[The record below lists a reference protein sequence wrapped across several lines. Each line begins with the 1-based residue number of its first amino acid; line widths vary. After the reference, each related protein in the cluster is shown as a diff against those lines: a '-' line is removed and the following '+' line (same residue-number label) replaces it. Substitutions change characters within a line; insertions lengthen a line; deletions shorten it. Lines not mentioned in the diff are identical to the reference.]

1 MPKPPPLT
9 RADFPVL
16 VPLTTRWADNDA
28 YGHVNNV
35 AYYSFFD
42 TAVNQWLLR
51 EGLLDIAASPLIGLV
66 GETGCRFRRPLSYPD
81 PVEVGLRVARLG
93 TSSVRYDVA
102 AFGPGREDAAAEGHF
117 THVYV
122 ARATGRPVPIPGW
135 MRARFAAIAHGDS
148 PSGRV

>member
-1 MPKPPPLT
+1 MSI

-16 VPLTTRWADNDA
+16 IPITTRWADNDA

-51 EGLLDIAASPLIGLV
+51 AGLLDIAQSPLIGLV
-66 GETGCRFRRPLSYPD
+66 VETGCRYRRPLSYPM
-81 PVEVGLRVARLG
+81 PLEVGLRVARLG

-102 AFGPGREDAAAEGHF
+102 VFGPDAEEAAAEGHF

-122 ARATGRPVPIPGW
+122 RRETGRPEPIPEE
-135 MRARFAAIAHGDS
+135 MRAVFATITAA
-148 PSGRV
+148 P